1 VSGWDEN
8 AETPTRTI
16 GDVIDSLGIE
26 ATVREGELV
35 AAAIV
40 LLKVIEDN
48 GDTRLSLTYSDG
60 LGWIERAGML
70 RVAETLETGSAA
82 APRGDD

>member
-1 VSGWDEN
+1 MSGWDEN
-8 AETPTRTI
+8 AETPTRSI
-16 GDVIDSLGIE
+16 GDIIDSLGIE

-40 LLKVIEDN
+40 LLKVIEEN

-70 RVAETLETGSAA
+70 RVAEILETGSATGA
-82 APRGDD
+82 RSDE